1 MGRSCPGELMENPTS
16 RRDESPGPAP
26 RPADQAVCPVLSL
39 DQIKTVKV
47 SNDYTEGP
55 GGSGRVAGHSTSPH
69 KGEQRGLAVTPGRL
83 DRSTSTGS
91 TASKSS
97 SARTSIS
104 STSSEQRLL
113 LGPTP
118 VQNVGPKPKVSPGDV
133 VRIQPRAR
141 SPEPAV
147 VQRDKDSH
155 FDTNDADAPHCE
167 GGGDPAACECCGR
180 CRCTRC
186 ASPRA
191 LPTCWLC
198 EKRCLCS
205 ASAALEYATCLC
217 CVQALFY
224 HCSQTDVGDS
234 GDSWA
239 DNPCSCRR
247 AHCALRWG
255 CLGLLS
261 LAMPCLLCY
270 PPGRAA
276 LNLCQTVYDRA
287 TRPGCRCRDSAAV
300 ERKVVEPA
308 SPDPE
313 TSSKPC

>member
-1 MGRSCPGELMENPTS
+1 MENPTS

-133 VRIQPRAR
+133 VRIQPR
-141 SPEPAV
+141 
-147 VQRDKDSH
+147 
-155 FDTNDADAPHCE
+155 
-167 GGGDPAACECCGR
+167 CCGR

-300 ERKVVEPA
+300 ERKVVEPPRH
-308 SPDPE
+308 SFFLPG
-313 TSSKPC
+313 